1 MNAAPRMAGPAANL
15 NDLLAKGEIWRGDSL
30 ARLPQAGVASG
41 WPELDAELP
50 GGGWPCGDLTEVL
63 VEKSGIG
70 ELSLLLPAL
79 ARLSAAGGWLAL
91 VAPPFLPHAP
101 AWQAAGLDLGRL
113 LVVEAGEQAAWCCEQ
128 LLAGG
133 GFAGVFAWL
142 GRKDDARTLRRLQV
156 AAVGQRT
163 LAFVWRCPAAA
174 AQPSPAPLRL
184 MLSPAPAGVAVRI
197 IKRRGRPMTGWQHVH
212 ISRPGRK
219 SDAVAGTPSPPAA
232 ARSAALPLPA

>member
-1 MNAAPRMAGPAANL
+1 MNAAPRIAGPAANL
-15 NDLLAKGEIWRGDSL
+15 NDLLATGEIWRGDTL

-50 GGGWPCGDLTEVL
+50 GGGWPCGDLTELL

-101 AWQAAGLDLGRL
+101 AWQAAGLELGRL
-113 LVVEAGEQAAWCCEQ
+113 LIVEAGDEAAWCCEQ

-142 GRKDDARTLRRLQV
+142 GKQDDARTLRRLQV
-156 AAVGQRT
+156 AAAGQRS
-163 LAFVWRCPAAA
+163 LAFVWRSPAAA

-184 MLSPAPAGVAVRI
+184 MLAPAPAGLAVRI
-197 IKRRGRPMTGWQHVH
+197 IKRRGRPMTGWREVP

-219 SDAVAGTPSPPAA
+219 NHAVAGAPSAPVA
-232 ARSAALPLPA
+232 ARSPALALLD

>member
-1 MNAAPRMAGPAANL
+1 MSAAPRIAGPAANL
-15 NDLLAKGEIWRGDSL
+15 NDLLARGEIWRGDTL

-50 GGGWPCGDLTEVL
+50 GGGWPYGELTELL
-63 VEKSGIG
+63 VERSGIG

-101 AWQAAGLDLGRL
+101 AWRAAGLDLGRL

-142 GRKDDARTLRRLQV
+142 GRQDDARSLRRLQV
-156 AAVGQRT
+156 AAAGQRS
-163 LAFVWRCPAAA
+163 LAFVWRDPASAV
-174 AQPSPAPLRL
+174 QPSPAPLRL
-184 MLSPAPAGVAVRI
+184 MLAPAPAGVAVRV
-197 IKRRGRPMTGWQHVH
+197 IKRRGHPMTGWQEVRLP
-212 ISRPGRK
+212 RPGRK
-219 SDAVAGTPSPPAA
+219 SDAVAGTPPPPAA
-232 ARSAALPLPA
+232 ARSAALALLA